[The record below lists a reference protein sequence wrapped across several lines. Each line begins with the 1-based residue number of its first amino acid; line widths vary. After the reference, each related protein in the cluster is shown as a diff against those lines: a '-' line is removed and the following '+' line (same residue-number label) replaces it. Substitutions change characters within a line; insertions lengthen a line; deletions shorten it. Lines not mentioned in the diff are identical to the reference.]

1 MRKPF
6 YKIKGT
12 NDYGV
17 LEVQVRS
24 NHSSYLQLRLVSAV
38 GGMIELSHQYED
50 VTTENLVEVSPEEVL
65 NALLGF

>member
-17 LEVQVRS
+17 LEVRVWS
-24 NHSSYLQLRLVSAV
+24 NHSSYRQLRLVNAV

-50 VTTENLVEVSPEEVL
+50 VTTENLVEVSPEEVQK
-65 NALLGF
+65 ALLGF